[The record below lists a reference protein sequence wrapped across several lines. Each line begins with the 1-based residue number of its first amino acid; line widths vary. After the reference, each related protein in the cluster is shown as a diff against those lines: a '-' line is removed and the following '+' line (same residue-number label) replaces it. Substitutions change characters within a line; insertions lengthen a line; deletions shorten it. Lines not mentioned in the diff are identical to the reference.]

1 MNYIKFFGFTGIPF
15 HKSNTN
21 IWVNRQVSELE
32 DKFRRMIEVP
42 GVALL
47 VGDPGNGK
55 TMLMKHVMAKVKN
68 PRLRYFYIWTSGSDS
83 TESYG
88 FRSVNNYK
96 SCC

>member
-47 VGDPGNGK
+47 VGDPGK
-55 TMLMKHVMAKVKN
+55 KPCL
-68 PRLRYFYIWTSGSDS
+68 
-83 TESYG
+83 
-88 FRSVNNYK
+88 
-96 SCC
+96 